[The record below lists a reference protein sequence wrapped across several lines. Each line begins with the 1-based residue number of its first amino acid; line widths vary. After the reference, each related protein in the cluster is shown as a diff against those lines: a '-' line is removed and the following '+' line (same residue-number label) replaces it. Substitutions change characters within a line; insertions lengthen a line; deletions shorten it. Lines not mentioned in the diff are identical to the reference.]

1 MLRPIGR
8 KAWAPQLCPDTS
20 VNESEINCG
29 MEKWKSLKR
38 KIGRP
43 GNEGEVEVE
52 KLEVGHVEENPAR
65 GKHELREKKITANE
79 R

>member
-1 MLRPIGR
+1 
-8 KAWAPQLCPDTS
+8 
-20 VNESEINCG
+20 
-29 MEKWKSLKR
+29 LKR

-65 GKHELREKKITANE
+65 GKHEVREKKITANE